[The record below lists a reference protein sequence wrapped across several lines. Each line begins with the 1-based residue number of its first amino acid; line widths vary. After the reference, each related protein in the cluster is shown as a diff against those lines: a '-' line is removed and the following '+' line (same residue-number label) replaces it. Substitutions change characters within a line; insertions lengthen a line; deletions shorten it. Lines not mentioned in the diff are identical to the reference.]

1 MREIILDTETT
12 GLDPSKGHRIVE
24 IGCIEIWN
32 KLPTGETFHK
42 YINPERDIPKEA
54 QNVHGLSSEFLSD
67 KPKFK
72 EISDDFLDFISN
84 STIVAHNANFDIKFI
99 MAELEIIGKDNIELN
114 KVIDTVKVA
123 RAKFPGSSVS
133 LDALCKRFKIDLSD
147 RSKHG
152 ALLDASLLSSVY
164 LELCGGRQGALDV
177 SNSERGE
184 VKFTDDMESKP
195 LQRTSRNFSLSTD
208 ELNNHKKFIKEKI
221 INSLWNY

>member
-32 KLPTGETFHK
+32 KLPTGKTFHK

-164 LELCGGRQGALDV
+164 LELCGGRQGALYV

-184 VKFTDDMESKP
+184 VKFTDDIESKP

>member
-32 KLPTGETFHK
+32 KLPTGKTFHK
-42 YINPERDIPKEA
+42 YTNPERDIPKEA

-184 VKFTDDMESKP
+184 VKFTDDIESKP

>member
-1 MREIILDTETT
+1 
-12 GLDPSKGHRIVE
+12 
-24 IGCIEIWN
+24 
-32 KLPTGETFHK
+32 
-42 YINPERDIPKEA
+42 
-54 QNVHGLSSEFLSD
+54 
-67 KPKFK
+67 
-72 EISDDFLDFISN
+72 
-84 STIVAHNANFDIKFI
+84 
-99 MAELEIIGKDNIELN
+99 MAEFEIIGKDNIELN
-114 KVIDTVKVA
+114 EVIDTVKVA
-123 RAKFPGSSVS
+123 RTKFPGSSVS

-177 SNSERGE
+177 SNSKKGE
-184 VKFTDDMESKP
+184 VKYTEDIESKP

>member
-32 KLPTGETFHK
+32 KLPTGKTFHK

-84 STIVAHNANFDIKFI
+84 QQLRWVRTPFI
-99 MAELEIIGKDNIELN
+99 FGKI
-114 KVIDTVKVA
+114 
-123 RAKFPGSSVS
+123 
-133 LDALCKRFKIDLSD
+133 
-147 RSKHG
+147 
-152 ALLDASLLSSVY
+152 
-164 LELCGGRQGALDV
+164 
-177 SNSERGE
+177 
-184 VKFTDDMESKP
+184 
-195 LQRTSRNFSLSTD
+195 
-208 ELNNHKKFIKEKI
+208 
-221 INSLWNY
+221 

>member
-32 KLPTGETFHK
+32 KLPTGKTFHK
-42 YINPERDIPKEA
+42 YVNPERDIPREA

-72 EISDDFLDFISN
+72 EISDDFLDFISD

-114 KVIDTVKVA
+114 EVIDTVKVA
-123 RAKFPGSSVS
+123 RTKFGAPTADTYV
-133 LDALCKRFKIDLSD
+133 DAAAYMAIAGECKHEGD
-147 RSKHG
+147 
-152 ALLDASLLSSVY
+152 DA
-164 LELCGGRQGALDV
+164 D
-177 SNSERGE
+177 
-184 VKFTDDMESKP
+184 TD
-195 LQRTSRNFSLSTD
+195 
-208 ELNNHKKFIKEKI
+208 I
-221 INSLWNY
+221 

>member
-32 KLPTGETFHK
+32 KLPTGKTFHK
-42 YINPERDIPKEA
+42 YVNPERDIPREA

-72 EISDDFLDFISN
+72 EISDDFLDFISD

-184 VKFTDDMESKP
+184 VKFTDDIESKP
-195 LQRTSRNFSLSTD
+195 LQRTSRNL
-208 ELNNHKKFIKEKI
+208 
-221 INSLWNY
+221 

>member
-184 VKFTDDMESKP
+184 VKFTDDIESKP

>member
-12 GLDPSKGHRIVE
+12 GLDPTKGHRIVE
-24 IGCIEIWN
+24 IGCVEIWN
-32 KLPTGETFHK
+32 KLPTGKTFHK

-54 QNVHGLSSEFLSD
+54 QNVHGLSREFLSD
-67 KPKFK
+67 KPKFR
-72 EISDDFLDFISN
+72 EISNDFLAFVSN

-114 KVIDTVKVA
+114 EVIDTVKIA

-177 SNSERGE
+177 SNSKEGE
-184 VKFTDDMESKP
+184 VKYTEDKKSKP
-195 LQRTSRNFSLSTD
+195 LQLTSRNFSLSTD